1 MIGGLLITRKKETIM
16 ENQSCTCPN
25 PSCGRV
31 FTSPVKAENLCSRN
45 AEVYDACPFCLTE
58 ITSEKNSVAI
68 EEKKDLKEKRTK
80 SEQASV
86 RSKKETKAESPPE
99 VQKCAHQFGY
109 LSTRSKKEKIP
120 EECMMCEKIVQ
131 CMLKNVTG

>member
-1 MIGGLLITRKKETIM
+1 M
-16 ENQSCTCPN
+16 ENQSYTCPN

-31 FTSPVKAENLCSRN
+31 FTNPIKAENLRSKD

-58 ITSEKNSVAI
+58 ITLEKKAITI
-68 EEKKDLKEKRTK
+68 EEKKNLEKKKTK

-86 RSKKETKAESPPE
+86 YSKKETIAESPPK
-99 VQKCAHQFGY
+99 VQKCTHQFGY
-109 LSTRSKKEKIP
+109 LSKRSAKEKIP
-120 EECMMCEKIVQ
+120 EECMMCENIVQ